1 MQKTERL
8 MAITLLLQARGKM
21 TAKRLSNILGVST
34 RTIYRDIIALS
45 LAHVPV
51 SMEYGP
57 GGGYYLPDNYH
68 LESAIFTRE
77 EAISLILSADVSG
90 NYNLFA
96 GDTDLHTALVKL
108 EAFLP
113 EEYRIDVRAAREHIL
128 FDTSAW
134 CDTSTVPTHLETIR
148 AALLGA
154 YQMNILYPDTHCDMC
169 SSNGVAWHHIEPYGL
184 VFKALSRRHVR
195 TGRWYLVAFCSEGQT
210 FRTFR
215 VNDIEQADVCEEA
228 ITLHPGFDLTK
239 YWCEVSKQLAMQQP
253 PITLK
258 LYVTASARYG
268 LLHGDVTILQELNN
282 GSAVVQVNV
291 ESLDDAISYALGL
304 GAEVTILEP
313 QQVRIAVASTAL
325 AITEKYL

>member
-34 RTIYRDIIALS
+34 RTIYRDIITLS

-96 GDTDLHTALVKL
+96 GDTDLHKALVKL

-113 EEYRIDVRAAREHIL
+113 EEYRIDVRTAREHIL

-134 CDTSTVPTHLETIR
+134 CNASAPPTHLETIR
-148 AALLGA
+148 AALLGT
-154 YQMNILYPDTHCDMC
+154 YQMDILYPDVHCDMC
-169 SSNGVAWHHIEPYGL
+169 ASTGVVWHHIEPYGL

-195 TGRWYLVAFCSEGQT
+195 TGRWYLVAFCSGCQS
-210 FRTFR
+210 FCTFR
-215 VNDIEQADVCEEA
+215 VNDIEQATVCEEA
-228 ITLHPGFDLTK
+228 ITLRPNFNLAK
-239 YWCEVSKQLAMQQP
+239 YWYEVSKQLAKQQP
-253 PITLK
+253 PIALK
-258 LYVTASARYG
+258 LHVTASARYG
-268 LLHGDVTILQELNN
+268 LLHGDVTVLQELSH
-282 GSAVVQVNV
+282 GSAVVQVNA

-304 GAEVTILEP
+304 GAEATILEP

-325 AITEKYL
+325 AITEKYH